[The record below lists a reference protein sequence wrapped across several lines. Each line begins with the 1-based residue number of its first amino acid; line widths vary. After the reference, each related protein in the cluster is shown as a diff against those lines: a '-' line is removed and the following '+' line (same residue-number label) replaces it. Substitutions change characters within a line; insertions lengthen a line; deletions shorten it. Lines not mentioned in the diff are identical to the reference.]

1 MMNDRFYFE
10 QTLLECWRVTD
21 DLSAVSED
29 VIENEPSLDKIN
41 STLTGL
47 VNLYEIKFGNLWNL
61 FENVMIDLVKKNK
74 MLEAECAALRNQL
87 TEKEKE

>member
-1 MMNDRFYFE
+1 MNDRFDFE

-21 DLSAVSED
+21 DLNSVSKD

-41 STLTGL
+41 NTLTGL
-47 VNLYEIKFGNLWNL
+47 VNLYEIKFNNLWNI
-61 FENVMIDLVKKNK
+61 FENVMVELSQRNK
-74 MLEAECAALRNQL
+74 MLEEECAALRNQL